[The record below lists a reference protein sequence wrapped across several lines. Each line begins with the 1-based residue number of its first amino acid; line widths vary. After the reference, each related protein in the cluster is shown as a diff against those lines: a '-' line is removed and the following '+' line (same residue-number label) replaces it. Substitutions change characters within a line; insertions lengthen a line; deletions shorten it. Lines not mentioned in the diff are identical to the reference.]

1 MTVEEFHIDIRT
13 TLNEGQGRYFSPL
26 QIDSAIN
33 KGILDHFKDEYRM
46 FEETQEITDT
56 LGFFKSYSQQTVAS
70 GQVTIP
76 ADFHHITE
84 LEAVLSDN
92 TVKPL
97 TLIKDGEWARKKDSK
112 GFPANALYPVGRQN
126 SNKIDVLPLTATGI
140 VGVSK
145 VNIYY
150 LRKPAVAKFNFTEA
164 GGNYGFV
171 YNNSGSVQV
180 DWPSIDH
187 NRILLKALGYL
198 GIPIQ
203 NQVVIQS
210 EQIKRPSGA

>member
-1 MTVEEFHIDIRT
+1 M
-13 TLNEGQGRYFSPL
+13 LNEGQGRYFTPI

-33 KGILDHFKDEYRM
+33 KGVMDHFKDEYKI
-46 FEETQEITDT
+46 FEDTQEVTDT
-56 LGFFKSYSQQTVAS
+56 LGFFKAYSQVTVSA

-76 ADFHHITE
+76 DNFHHLTNT
-84 LEAVLSDN
+84 EAVLSDAS
-92 TVKPL
+92 VKPL
-97 TLIKDGEWARKKDSK
+97 VLVRDGEWANKKNSK
-112 GFPANALYPVGRQN
+112 GFPATALYPVGRQN
-126 SNKIDVLPLTATGI
+126 GNKIDVLPLVPSLSPGDI
-140 VGVSK
+140 VGVVK
-145 VNIYY
+145 VNLYY

-164 GGNYGFV
+164 PNNYGFV
-171 YNNSGSVQV
+171 YQDSGSTQV

-203 NQVVIQS
+203 NPTVIQS